1 MKNKKGERNSLV
13 VHINLAKQKII
24 IDVNEFYLTR
34 EVLLMF
40 FLFFIM
46 PEKSRLVLK

>member
-1 MKNKKGERNSLV
+1 MKNKRGERNSLV

-24 IDVNEFYLTR
+24 IDVNEFHSTR
-34 EVLLMF
+34 EVLLMC

-46 PEKSRLVLK
+46 PEKSRLALK